1 MSEGSWYP
9 MTNLIGT
16 IGTPGDV
23 SGYGSADVAY
33 HTLTTIEWGEEDK
46 DDVVGEACLAFATSI
61 PQGATIEHARL
72 TWTADSTDSDTLQTL
87 LAPLSVGDWSEGV
100 TDPTQTRD
108 DIGVVVWSDMRSD
121 STVLAEG
128 GDDFGGGGTSLGAA
142 SYGVTTIG
150 QSMKATSSAS
160 LTNARMRMTARGPSP
175 GGLVWLEVWSVT
187 GDSGN
192 YRPLVLLA
200 ESEQIPHEVIFDT
213 QGALNGVI
221 EFPFS
226 GSNQIT
232 LSVDTVYFLKL
243 RTNAVLESIFPIDSD
258 PLSVWWE
265 LYDGNPAENGIVF
278 GEFRGFSHYIYRLV
292 DQLTAIPSPSS
303 WFGGFYAPS
312 VVAGTSY
319 IWGDAASGLDAPD
332 YDTTLFS
339 TAVQEAVDQAG
350 FTGGFGFRITANP
363 PNTTDGA
370 KRVFRS
376 ADYTDHPGPLLTVG
390 WTDPPHDASIDGSPS
405 IGPAVGSA
413 VDVSPGVSATVSLS
427 VSVAGTPGVQ

>member
-1 MSEGSWYP
+1 MPDGSWYP
-9 MTNLIGT
+9 MTNLTGS

-23 SGYGSADVAY
+23 SGYDSVDVA
-33 HTLTTIEWGEEDK
+33 HHNSITIEWGEEAK
-46 DDVVGEACLAFATSI
+46 DSVKANAYLAFATSI

-72 TWTADSTDSDTLQTL
+72 TWTADSTDSDTVYTL
-87 LAPLSVGDWSEGV
+87 FAPLSVGDWSEGV

-108 DIGVVVWSDMRSD
+108 DIGVVVWSDMRNG

-128 GDDFGGGGTSLGAA
+128 GDDFSGSNTWLGNTY
-142 SYGVTTIG
+142 SGVTTVG

-160 LTNARMRMTARGPSP
+160 LTNARMRMHAHGPSP
-175 GGLVWLEVWSVT
+175 GGLVWLEVWSVA
-187 GDSGN
+187 GSSGN
-192 YRPLVLLA
+192 YRPSVLLA

-213 QGALNGVI
+213 QTALNGVI

-226 GSNQIT
+226 GANQIT

-243 RTNAVLESIFPIDSD
+243 RTNAVLESIFPISSG

-265 LYDGNPAENGIVF
+265 VHAGNPVENGIIF

-303 WFGGFYAPS
+303 WFAAFNAPS

-332 YDTTLFS
+332 YETTIFK
-339 TAVQEAVDQAG
+339 TAVQASVDQAG
-350 FTGGFGFRITANP
+350 FTGGFGFRIGAHP
-363 PNTTDGA
+363 PSTTDGA

-376 ADYTDHPGPLLTVG
+376 ADYADHAGPMLTVG
-390 WTDPPHDASIDGSPS
+390 WTNPPHDASIHGEPS
-405 IGPAVGSA
+405 IGPLVGSA
-413 VDVSPGVSATVSLS
+413 VDVSLGISATVSLS
-427 VSVAGTPGVQ
+427 ASVAGTPGVQ